1 MPNAADENALAHN
14 MIEVHGIE
22 ATGIARANARADA
35 VAGEIVAAKSWLRVL
50 REIQRQLAEQA
61 EVSEVLKE
69 QRNQVKRERSR
80 PVIDTLKKST

>member
-35 VAGEIVAAKSWLRVL
+35 VAGEIVAAKS
-50 REIQRQLAEQA
+50 
-61 EVSEVLKE
+61 
-69 QRNQVKRERSR
+69 
-80 PVIDTLKKST
+80 

>member
-1 MPNAADENALAHN
+1 MMPNAADENALAHN

-22 ATGIARANARADA
+22 ATGIARANARAEA

-61 EVSEVLKE
+61 EALKE
-69 QRNQVKRERSR
+69 QRNQVKRA
-80 PVIDTLKKST
+80 

>member
-61 EVSEVLKE
+61 EALKE

>member
-22 ATGIARANARADA
+22 ATGIARASARADA

-61 EVSEVLKE
+61 EALKE
-69 QRNQVKRERSR
+69 QRNQVKGA
-80 PVIDTLKKST
+80 